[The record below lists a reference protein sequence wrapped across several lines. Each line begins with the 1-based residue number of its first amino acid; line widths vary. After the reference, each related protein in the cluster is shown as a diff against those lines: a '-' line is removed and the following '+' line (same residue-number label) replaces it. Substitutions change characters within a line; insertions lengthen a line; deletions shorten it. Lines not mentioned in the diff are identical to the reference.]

1 NMSGSSSNA
10 CKLLLLG
17 RCLRAV
23 LMSAAIQFLL
33 LLVFLLLVNFQLLRP
48 LDWVSGTVGLIC
60 SWYTWFASIPLL
72 AAVVVYGVALC
83 QQHLVERPYCPTR
96 YRWILHY
103 GPRKVFFLGAHLLV
117 GFLTAWLY
125 TGYLQTDYRH
135 LTYKCYGE
143 DCVSGYHVYMLG
155 MGLAAGCFYFVS
167 MHKRQ
172 EVSIKF
178 PIVEQTRGE
187 KIRELIYATLARSL
201 VRSVVPTLSYT
212 VVFRILGRL
221 VCLKLSHI
229 LDVNMDE
236 RMEGL
241 FGVVTNVKLLFYGW
255 LLTAQILSNMHL
267 MRSFYGILLC
277 EDLPLVISKQ
287 KAAFASEQEVT
298 LVSGLGVL
306 NVYIVQCLAAN
317 IFYKLAMRK
326 DSKQRAEIFQL
337 TEPGNRPANW
347 RALCDQCLVIL
358 GSFTDELIESM
369 QKISVLKGAQ
379 NLPLPQTID
388 STSTSVM
395 AERLLLRQYNQ
406 MHGIRPISSPPRPAF
421 DQPADGIRHVPNWCE
436 RVSTQLEQS
445 LHRFVNRVPGIVYL
459 FSEPE
464 GCKTNFLLT
473 NSQHVVYITQA
484 LSQICVAS
492 INEDRYGVVQNDLPA
507 IIKVINKLRVELD
520 KLNSVMGNIRAPSS
534 EFNVLRSAV
543 RRSLYKICNCFFDYM
558 EDLLPPGEELH
569 QLQAFIQQ
577 E

>member
-1 NMSGSSSNA
+1 MSSSNA
-10 CKLLLLG
+10 CKMLLLG
-17 RCLRAV
+17 RCLHAV
-23 LMSAAIQFLL
+23 LMSAAIQFQL

-72 AAVVVYGVALC
+72 AAVVLYGVALC

-103 GPRKVFFLGAHLLV
+103 GPRKLFFLGAHLLV

-135 LTYKCYGE
+135 LSYKCYGE
-143 DCVSGYHVYMLG
+143 DCISGYHVYMLG
-155 MGLAAGCFYFVS
+155 MGLTAGCYYFVS
-167 MHKRQ
+167 VHKRQ
-172 EVSIKF
+172 EDSIKF

-187 KIRELIYATLARSL
+187 KLRELIYATLARSL

-212 VVFRILGRL
+212 VVFSILGRL

-229 LDVNMDE
+229 LGVNMDE
-236 RMEGL
+236 RMEGF

-277 EDLPLVISKQ
+277 EDLPLVITKQ
-287 KAAFASEQEVT
+287 KAAFANEQEIS
-298 LVSGLGVL
+298 LVSALGIL

-317 IFYKLAMRK
+317 FFYKLAMRK
-326 DSKQRAEIFQL
+326 DSKLRAEIFQL

-369 QKISVLKGAQ
+369 QKISVLKGSQ

-388 STSTSVM
+388 STSTSLM
-395 AERLLLRQYNQ
+395 AERILLRQYNQ
-406 MHGIRPISSPPRPAF
+406 MHGIRPIASPTRNAAF
-421 DQPADGIRHVPNWCE
+421 DQPADGIRHMPNWCE
-436 RVSTQLEQS
+436 RVSTQLEES
-445 LHRFVNRVPGIVYL
+445 VHRLVNRIPGIVFL

-464 GCKTNFLLT
+464 GSKTNFLLS

-507 IIKVINKLRVELD
+507 IIKVINKLRGELD
-520 KLNSVMGNIRAPSS
+520 KLNSVMGNLRAPSS

-543 RRSLYKICNCFFDYM
+543 RRSLYTICNSFFDYLG
-558 EDLLPPGEELH
+558 DLLPPGEELH